1 MQGTDG
7 ERGPRWLKPESMRLP
22 RPKKEKTLSDP
33 KAVRSGSCNRKCS
46 SPSPAHTG
54 AHCMFHPALRHV
66 AATVLWRIQRSMWAA
81 LVQGRGSVL

>member
-7 ERGPRWLKPESMRLP
+7 ERGPRWLKRLP
-22 RPKKEKTLSDP
+22 WPRKEKTLSDP
-33 KAVRSGSCNRKCS
+33 KAVCSGSCNHRCS
-46 SPSPAHTG
+46 PPSPAHTG
-54 AHCMFHPALRHV
+54 ANCMFHSALWHV